1 MINFRK
7 KSFSFSNSLQK
18 KEKPEE
24 VPSRKRRWSFTGKVW
39 KRNPVKNTI
48 IHTKSMESDYKVGS
62 FNIGP
67 FSYTS
72 KVSEKNNLD
81 CIDRIKE
88 KSLQAVI
95 EEAKK
100 DLLVNKKTFEHDY
113 VAEEYVDIQYF
124 KQKDDFIII
133 SSDYVEMC

>member
-7 KSFSFSNSLQK
+7 KSFSFSNSLPK
-18 KEKPEE
+18 KIKLEE
-24 VPSRKRRWSFTGKVW
+24 VPSSKRRWSFTRKLW
-39 KRNPVKNTI
+39 KRNPVKNAN
-48 IHTKSMESDYKVGS
+48 IHTKSMESDSKIGS

-72 KVSEKNNLD
+72 KVSDVSNFD
-81 CIDRIKE
+81 YIDRIKE

>member
-1 MINFRK
+1 MINFRN
-7 KSFSFSNSLQK
+7 KSFSFSNSLQN

-24 VPSRKRRWSFTGKVW
+24 VPSCKRRWSFTRRVW
-39 KRNPVKNTI
+39 KRNPAKNTN
-48 IHTKSMESDYKVGS
+48 IHTKSLESDSKIGS

-67 FSYTS
+67 LSYTS
-72 KVSEKNNLD
+72 KASYKTNLEYVE
-81 CIDRIKE
+81 RIKE

-100 DLLVNKKTFEHDY
+100 DLLINKITFEPEY
-113 VAEEYVDIQYF
+113 VAEDYVNIQDF
-124 KQKDDFIII
+124 KQKDNFVIL